1 MKRHDETKAAVA
13 DLLGAFGTE
22 PRSLYDVGVPLVSG
36 GYDQNTIVNALF
48 DLVSDGAIKLLPEN
62 SLRVVP
68 GKLRL
73 PVGDQR

>member
-1 MKRHDETKAAVA
+1 MKRHDETKAAVT
-13 DLLGAFGTE
+13 DLLGTFGTE

-36 GYDQNTIVNALF
+36 RYDQNTNVNALF
-48 DLVSDGAIKLLPEN
+48 DLVSDGAIELLPEN

-68 GKLRL
+68 GKLRP